1 MNELDIGQGGGKG
14 EVSLLVNSGKNSD
27 KSVALKF
34 HGGLRKKISK
44 KISWGGDNE
53 KWVEKADL
61 AYLK

>member
-1 MNELDIGQGGGKG
+1 M
-14 EVSLLVNSGKNSD
+14 SLLVNSGKNSD

-34 HGGLRKKISK
+34 HGELRKKISK